1 MKKMVIYDP
10 AMCCP
15 TGVCGPS
22 VDKNLLRVATL
33 LSRLEKRGIKV
44 ERHNLSDNPQAFVDN
59 KAVNK
64 LLVDEGVDVL
74 PITMVDGEVVK
85 TGEYPTNEEFVELLE
100 IPEEYIMSE
109 LAANKARKAKM
120 NQNNR

>member
-33 LSRLEKRGIKV
+33 LNRLEKRGIKV
-44 ERHNLSDNPQAFVDN
+44 ERHNLSDNPQA
-59 KAVNK
+59 
-64 LLVDEGVDVL
+64 L
-74 PITMVDGEVVK
+74 
-85 TGEYPTNEEFVELLE
+85 
-100 IPEEYIMSE
+100 
-109 LAANKARKAKM
+109 
-120 NQNNR
+120 

>member
-22 VDKNLLRVATL
+22 VDKNLLRVAIL
-33 LSRLEKRGIKV
+33 LNRLEKRGIKV

>member
-33 LSRLEKRGIKV
+33 LNRLEKRGIKV

>member
-33 LSRLEKRGIKV
+33 LSRLEKRDVKV

-59 KAVNK
+59 GEINK
-64 LLVDEGVDVL
+64 LLMDEGIDVL
-74 PITMVDGEVVK
+74 PVTMVEGKVVK
-85 TGEYPTNEEFVELLE
+85 TKEYPTNEEFVELLE
-100 IPEEYIMSE
+100 IPEEYTMSE
-109 LAANKARKAKM
+109 LAAKKLKKENI
-120 NQNNR
+120 

>member
-1 MKKMVIYDP
+1 MKKMEIFDP
-10 AMCCP
+10 AMCCS

-33 LSRLEKRGIKV
+33 LNRLEKKGVKV
-44 ERHNLSDNPQAFVDN
+44 ERHNLTSDPKSYVDN
-59 KAVNK
+59 SIVNK
-64 LLVDEGVDVL
+64 LLLDNGVDIL

-85 TGEYPTNEEFVELLE
+85 TKEYPTNEEFVKMLE

-109 LAANKARKAKM
+109 LSARKAKKEK
-120 NQNNR
+120 Q